1 MKLLTLRNWRRCA
14 WTQISALLSLFS
26 FWGRLSNARSDLQ
39 RRLSFP
45 VSVSPQFSH
54 SSVLFS
60 AWATTLINREWINQL
75 LRIETLIR
83 LIPLATVAYLRSF
96 DRFRRKFTRYLE
108 GFFKTSNNFFAIF
121 FFKICNSCSR
131 FLNAFDSLSPRPS
144 RSTLFH
150 WWGTRRLWDLQL
162 RWAEPNS
169 TTKCLFNYLEYWRTL
184 IRCKK
189 RSSAIC
195 RTPMN
200 SGSKLSYD
208 QLSIRVYYWSENR
221 FFDMTR

>member
-108 GFFKTSNNFFAIF
+108 GFSKLQIIFLQF
-121 FFKICNSCSR
+121 FFSKFVILVPVSWTLLIVCRLDLLVPLFFIGEELVDYGICS
-131 FLNAFDSLSPRPS
+131 
-144 RSTLFH
+144 
-150 WWGTRRLWDLQL
+150 
-162 RWAEPNS
+162 
-169 TTKCLFNYLEYWRTL
+169 
-184 IRCKK
+184 
-189 RSSAIC
+189 
-195 RTPMN
+195 
-200 SGSKLSYD
+200 
-208 QLSIRVYYWSENR
+208 
-221 FFDMTR
+221 